1 MGGAQGAQG
10 GYGASDAAAPQQ
22 SYGSAPQQSYGEQ
35 SYGHEDYHQAVAV
48 NYHRP
53 KVCVG
58 LCPEEAPFWS
68 AASASCA
75 VGIRRQEIPYQAE
88 SYGAQQ
94 SYGEQQSYGGG
105 AVQQSAPQSGYR
117 SLQTSEVSAPRDS
130 IDTRNNRVSNGGRI
144 ALWIGFIILFFHSVY
159 FVNRYLWYYYLADI
173 SDGVKDWRIG
183 SNSGSEIFT
192 FLASPALMCG
202 FVTFI
207 ASLAY
212 LSMASHHGFYVRCLD
227 WIITTPMMLHA
238 LAHFGDMTDNIWHYL
253 FFIDIRIFDGAG
265 AVIDAQIALA
275 QALNGNL
282 AGAFRPALFFFGTYD
297 SIMRLTVLAWSMY
310 PVVWILAEGTGTLSA
325 NAEAILYTILDIV
338 SKACFGIIV
347 VTAKKNS
354 FQSLLTQ
361 GFKMLDPTLDFTA
374 VQAQAAAAL
383 VTSTIVDSG
392 SSSL

>member
-1 MGGAQGAQG
+1 MGQ
-10 GYGASDAAAPQQ
+10 AAPAAE
-22 SYGSAPQQSYGEQ
+22 SAP
-35 SYGHEDYHQAVAV
+35 
-48 NYHRP
+48 
-53 KVCVG
+53 
-58 LCPEEAPFWS
+58 
-68 AASASCA
+68 
-75 VGIRRQEIPYQAE
+75 QAE
-88 SYGAQQ
+88 SYA
-94 SYGEQQSYGGG
+94 
-105 AVQQSAPQSGYR
+105 APQAESYAPQESSCNR
-117 SLQTSEVSAPRDS
+117 RLQENVVAPRNS
-130 IDTRNNRVSNGGRI
+130 IDTRNNRVGNAGRI

-159 FVNRYLWYYYLADI
+159 FVNRYLWYYYCADM

-183 SNSGSEIFT
+183 SSSGLAIFQ

-212 LSMASHHGFYVRCLD
+212 LSMATHHGFYVRCFDGREFYYARYLD

-238 LAHFGDMTDNIWHYL
+238 LVHFGDMTDNIWHYL
-253 FFIDIRIFDGAG
+253 FFNDILMIASGLIGSTVGGGDRWAFFAFSMLCFLPVLYYLCNLKNWVIDNRMFTGTG
-265 AVIDAQIALA
+265 AVMDAALA
-275 QALNGNL
+275 ITQIENGNL
-282 AGAFRPALFFFGTYD
+282 GAAFRPALFFFGTYD
-297 SIMRLTVLAWSMY
+297 SIMPLPFLAWSMY
-310 PVVWILAEGTGTLSA
+310 PIVWILAEGTGTLSA